1 MPIDPM
7 GLILGLLPRAPI
19 GYNQRGL
26 TLERKLETMAYSP
39 QFGAYP
45 RASAATTAVFDA
57 GLRAYMLR
65 VYNWM
70 ASGLLLTGVVAYAI
84 ANTSL
89 INAFYHRVPTPFGFV
104 QQPTALALIAMF
116 APLGFVLVLSLGVNK
131 LSTAAAQALF
141 WAFCAVMGASLT
153 NIFRIYTGESIGLVF
168 FITAGTFAATSLYGY
183 TTKADLSRFGG
194 FLIMGLF
201 GIIIASVVNLFFHSS
216 AMQFAISIIGV
227 VVFTG
232 LTMYDTQRIK
242 GSYLQFA
249 YAEGT
254 DGANK
259 RSVYDALSL
268 YLNFINL
275 FMMLLQLLG
284 NRNNN

>member
-1 MPIDPM
+1 
-7 GLILGLLPRAPI
+7 
-19 GYNQRGL
+19 
-26 TLERKLETMAYSP
+26 MAYSP

-45 RASAATTAVFDA
+45 QASAASSAVFDA

-70 ASGLLLTGVVAYAI
+70 ASGLLLTGVIAYAI
-84 ANTSL
+84 AHTGL
-89 INAFYHRVPTPFGFV
+89 IDAFYPLVQTPYGYAHHPTP
-104 QQPTALALIAMF
+104 LAMIAMF
-116 APLGFVLVLSLGVNK
+116 APLAFVLVLSLGVNK
-131 LSTAAAQALF
+131 LSTQAAQALF
-141 WAFCAVMGASLT
+141 WVFCAAMGASLV
-153 NIFRIYTGESIGLVF
+153 NIFLIYTSESIVRVF
-168 FITAGTFAATSLYGY
+168 FITSATFAATSLYGY
-183 TTKADLSRFGG
+183 TTKADLSRMGS
-194 FLIMGLF
+194 FLMMGLF
-201 GIIIASVVNLFFHSS
+201 GIIIASLVNMFVHSS
-216 AMQFAISIIGV
+216 MLQFVVSIAGV

-232 LTMYDTQRIK
+232 LTAYDTQRIK
-242 GSYLQFA
+242 ASYMQFA

-254 DGANK
+254 DGAAK